1 MTIEEEIAKIAAY
14 KTWPVRKKVDALLK
28 IDATMYTNLGKESS
42 DKERRKV
49 KVMSKKIYKII
60 MSISSIDGFMLRAH
74 MDETVIILDE

>member
-28 IDATMYTNLGKESS
+28 IDATMYTNLGTESS

-49 KVMSKKIYKII
+49 KVMSKN
-60 MSISSIDGFMLRAH
+60 R
-74 MDETVIILDE
+74 